1 MFTAMRLLFG
11 LLVILYHHG
20 EKKMNWD
27 FLKNQQWTI
36 LEDDD
41 LLIDCKNIFYI
52 LNIQQLIK
60 VQVW

>member
-20 EKKMNWD
+20 EKKIKLRLSKLAMNN
-27 FLKNQQWTI
+27 FRKS
-36 LEDDD
+36 DD

>member
-11 LLVILYHHG
+11 LLVILYHQC
-20 EKKMNWD
+20 EKKK
-27 FLKNQQWTI
+27 LKLSKNQQWTI
-36 LEDDD
+36 LEDDN

>member
-20 EKKMNWD
+20 EKKIKLRLSKLAMNN
-27 FLKNQQWTI
+27 LRKS
-36 LEDDD
+36 DD